1 MGFVIYYLCADKEM
15 NAEVT
20 YQQDTVE
27 VQNLLETMPQS
38 NQLNSIPVR
47 QKPVAILS
55 VSERSQTV
63 DTTPQKTYT
72 QAQIRQWRLQQ
83 ENKLLI
89 DSSKYIAPRIES
101 QLTFSEQ
108 NDLGFTLP
116 IHMHNSKGTDWL
128 TFVIFLGILLFAS
141 VRFAYAKYMEHM
153 FLSLF
158 NYSTS
163 VRLLQEKNYPIFHG
177 AIRLEII
184 FYITLSIFIF
194 QTLNVFKWENSLTSL
209 SYFLMILGGVLL
221 YFFGKKL
228 IYLMFG
234 SLFQATQETREYL
247 FNMDNY
253 NRSLGLLLL
262 PIVILVS
269 FAPVR
274 TPVFI
279 VFAGITIFAIVN
291 LILLQRGIFILLKK
305 QFSIFY
311 LFLYLCTLEFLP
323 LLLIYKVVVE

>member
-1 MGFVIYYLCADKEM
+1 M

-27 VQNLLETMPQS
+27 VQNLLKTMPQS
-38 NQLNSIPVR
+38 NPLNGISVR
-47 QKPVAILS
+47 QEPVSILS
-55 VSERSQTV
+55 VSERTQTV
-63 DTTPQKTYT
+63 DTTPGKTYT
-72 QAQIRQWRLQQ
+72 NAEIRQWRLQQ

-89 DSSKYIAPRIES
+89 DSSKYIAPRTES
-101 QLTFSEQ
+101 RLTFTEQ
-108 NDLGFTLP
+108 NDMGFTLP
-116 IHMHNSKGTDWL
+116 IHMNNSKGTDWL
-128 TFVIFLGILLFAS
+128 TFAIFFGILLFAS

-194 QTLNVFKWENSLTSL
+194 QVLNVFKWGNSLTSL

-279 VFAGITIFAIVN
+279 VFAGIVIFVIVN

>member
-1 MGFVIYYLCADKEM
+1 MDTFI
-15 NAEVT
+15 T

-27 VQNLLETMPQS
+27 VKNLLKTIPEDT
-38 NQLNSIPVR
+38 QLNSIPIR
-47 QKPVAILS
+47 QKPVSILS
-55 VSERSQTV
+55 VSKREQTKV
-63 DTTPQKTYT
+63 TSKQKTYT
-72 QAQIRQWRLQQ
+72 TAQIRNLRLQQ

-89 DSSKYIAPRIES
+89 DSSKYIAPLKGE
-101 QLTFSEQ
+101 QLSSSVEIRPELILPKHIQ
-108 NDLGFTLP
+108 NS
-116 IHMHNSKGTDWL
+116 NSIDWL
-128 TFVIFLGILLFAS
+128 TIVIFFGILLFAS
-141 VRFAYAKYMEHM
+141 VRFAYAKYMEHL

-184 FYITLSIFIF
+184 FYITLSVFIF
-194 QTLNVFKWENSLTSL
+194 QTINVFKWENTITNPSY
-209 SYFLMILGGVLL
+209 YFLILGGVLL

-228 IYLMFG
+228 TYLMFG
-234 SLFQATQETREYL
+234 SLFEATPETREYL

-274 TPVFI
+274 TPMFI
-279 VFAGITIFAIVN
+279 VFAGIAIFFILN

>member
-1 MGFVIYYLCADKEM
+1 MDTFI
-15 NAEVT
+15 T

-27 VQNLLETMPQS
+27 VKNLLKTIPENTR
-38 NQLNSIPVR
+38 LNSIPIR
-47 QKPVAILS
+47 QKPVSILS
-55 VSERSQTV
+55 VSKREQTNV
-63 DTTPQKTYT
+63 TSEQKTYT
-72 QAQIRQWRLQQ
+72 TAQIRNWRLQQ

-89 DSSKYIAPRIES
+89 DSSKYIAPLNGE
-101 QLTFSEQ
+101 QLSSSAEISPEFILPKHIQ
-108 NDLGFTLP
+108 NN
-116 IHMHNSKGTDWL
+116 NSTDWL
-128 TFVIFLGILLFAS
+128 TIVIFLGILLFAS
-141 VRFAYAKYMEHM
+141 VRFAYAKYMEHL

-184 FYITLSIFIF
+184 FYITLSVFIF
-194 QTLNVFKWENSLTSL
+194 QTINVFKWENTITNPSY
-209 SYFLMILGGVLL
+209 YFLILGGVLL

-228 IYLMFG
+228 TYLMFG
-234 SLFQATQETREYL
+234 SLFEANSETREYL

-274 TPVFI
+274 TPMFI
-279 VFAGITIFAIVN
+279 VFAGIAIFFILN